1 MPVELRRLFPLA
13 ATAAAALHSAL
24 AASNSAAFAA
34 ATLAV
39 ATPAAVRRHG
49 RCLLLP
55 ASIHLQELQFPLP
68 LELRLLFPLAVS
80 ADNDL

>member
-1 MPVELRRLFPLA
+1 MPVELRLLFPLA
-13 ATAAAALHSAL
+13 ATAAAAL
-24 AASNSAAFAA
+24 AAQPAVDVPAA
-34 ATLAV
+34 AVAVAV